1 MTESL
6 SDRLRQFRIE
16 TLIREAEM
24 IRDDPPGQQRSKEAR
39 SLIYSVMYQY
49 ALGRLSNAEKV
60 QILQIVDFARDYHA
74 PAHQESAPRINPAD

>member
-6 SDRLRQFRIE
+6 SDRLRRFRIE

-24 IRDDPPGQQRSKEAR
+24 IRDDPPGRQRSKEAR

-49 ALGRLSNAEKV
+49 ALGRLSNAERER
-60 QILQIVDFARDYHA
+60 ILQIVDFARDYHA
-74 PAHQESAPRINPAD
+74 PVQQESTPRINPVD